1 MSELRRRLMTQNWEN
16 TPIHFDNQDL
26 KRFCVENFG
35 GENGITDNK
44 YGLTGVRGCA
54 GEFTFKQAAAVT
66 NTEDYVNLH
75 SSLKLDVI
83 DLSLFVNVKQLDG
96 TLRDKYKIQ
105 RFVCP
110 PNLERLG
117 GWSYFLYQYKCHVVI
132 PKSVIDIPNTTI
144 GTLKEPILQEGN
156 PIYTQTEEGY
166 IMGKGMF
173 MFMPYKLDAYIVIP
187 RGIKVVE
194 GFVLKPN
201 IDTLVIPPT
210 MEDLFVEN
218 WNYQIIYGNSD
229 PSSSRHPRTL
239 VIFNKSLSLGRGYWG
254 LTQVLDI
261 YVPDELVQWYKDSI
275 TTYTVV
281 RDKIH
286 PISEYSKLDYLKTK
300 INIEEYGRLD

>member
-1 MSELRRRLMTQNWEN
+1 MSEIRRRLMAQNWEN
-16 TPIHFDNQDL
+16 TPIRFDNQDL

-35 GENGITDNK
+35 GENGITNK
-44 YGLTGVRGCA
+44 KFGLTGVRGCA

-83 DLSLFVNVKQLDG
+83 DLSVFVNVKQLDG
-96 TLRDKYKIQ
+96 SLRNKYQIQ

-117 GWSYFLYQYKCHVVI
+117 GWSYFQYQRKCHVVI
-132 PKSVIDIPNTTI
+132 PKSVTVIPYASI
-144 GTLKEPILQEGN
+144 GTLKEVILQEGN

-166 IMGKGMF
+166 IFGKSNLIYI
-173 MFMPYKLDAYIVIP
+173 PYKLDAYVVIP
-187 RGIKVVE
+187 RGIKFVE
-194 GFVLKPN
+194 PFVLQPS

-210 MEDLFVEN
+210 MENLFVGH
-218 WNYQIIYGNSD
+218 WNHQIIYGNSD
-229 PSSSRHPRTL
+229 PSSSRYPRTL
-239 VIFNKSLSLGRGYWG
+239 VIFNKSLSLEKGGWD
-254 LTQVLDI
+254 LTQVLSI

-286 PISEYSKLDYLKTK
+286 PISEYPKLDYLKTK